1 MIFCILIKVI
11 KDNNN
16 DKKQYI
22 IDLINY
28 AFLLNIFFLNCD
40 MFFFRVYD
48 SLNMSKT
55 KVEKIEI

>member
-11 KDNNN
+11 KENNN

-40 MFFFRVYD
+40 MFFLGYMT
-48 SLNMSKT
+48 L
-55 KVEKIEI
+55 